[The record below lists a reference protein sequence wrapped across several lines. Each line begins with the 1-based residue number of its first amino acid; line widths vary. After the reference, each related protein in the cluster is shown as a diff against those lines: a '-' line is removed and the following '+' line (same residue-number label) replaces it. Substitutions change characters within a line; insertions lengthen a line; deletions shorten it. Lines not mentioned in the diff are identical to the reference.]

1 MCFFFSTYMAFSQT
15 GGLAHKKANCL
26 KTYNISYYLSIYT
39 YIQYFVPSWN
49 FPQGPKGW
57 PWQKS
62 LHLSLSKY
70 SFFVCSCPLPLVA
83 PPLTHIILYPIVI
96 SLPSGIPFLLG
107 TTVSLTCTFFY
118 ELSLFILSICSNH
131 TSVFLFAH
139 STS

>member
-1 MCFFFSTYMAFSQT
+1 MCVFFFSTHMAFSQT

-83 PPLTHIILYPIVI
+83 PPLTHIILYPIVTSPKWHSFPI
-96 SLPSGIPFLLG
+96 RNNSFTHMHFFLWTLTLHSLNMFKP
-107 TTVSLTCTFFY
+107 
-118 ELSLFILSICSNH
+118 H
-131 TSVFLFAH
+131 
-139 STS
+139 